1 MTQGFSLWVG
11 CHCVSEEALPGRK
24 LLRLLDPTVSSP
36 GGTEDKVVPRTIE
49 KSSQGLLGVL
59 GDNAALLGGSEKKP
73 GLGLG

>member
-11 CHCVSEEALPGRK
+11 CRCASEEALPGRK
-24 LLRLLDPTVSSP
+24 LLRLLDLTVSSP

-59 GDNAALLGGSEKKP
+59 GDNAALLGDTEKKT
-73 GLGLG
+73 GLGLS